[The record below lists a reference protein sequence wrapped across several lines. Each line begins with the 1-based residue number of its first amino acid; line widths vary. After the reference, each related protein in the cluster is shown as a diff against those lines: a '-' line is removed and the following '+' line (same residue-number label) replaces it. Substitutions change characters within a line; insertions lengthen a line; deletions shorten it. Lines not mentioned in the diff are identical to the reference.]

1 MKNFCSAAAMALL
14 TLGLTVTDA
23 DAQQFSKRKSYNT
36 LSVQLNAMNYFGDV
50 VPESDFTSLR
60 FKSTRPNIGITYM
73 HRLTPRI
80 SVRGGLAWGRI
91 TGDDAK
97 SASVDEEDN
106 RPRFVRNLS
115 FRNDLKELS
124 AVGVF
129 DLFENRG
136 TYLKRPD
143 FSPYGFAGIAVY
155 AHNPKAEV
163 PSGSGLEGAGTFV
176 ALQPLGTEGQHSPN
190 AGTQGYADPYSR
202 IQVAIPFGLGVKYK
216 LDKNWDLGFEIGW
229 RKTFTDYL
237 DDVSGNY
244 AAPADLESPLAV
256 AMADRSG
263 ETIFATHIDPV
274 TGKAFAWGWGQ
285 QGDQRGDRT
294 DKDWYIVAGFN
305 LNYIIPSKMK
315 NPKFR

>member
-1 MKNFCSAAAMALL
+1 MKNFFSAAAIGLL

-23 DAQQFSKRKSYNT
+23 DAQQFSKRKTYNT
-36 LSVQLNAMNYFGDV
+36 VSVQLNAMNYFGDV

-60 FKSTRPNIGITYM
+60 FKSTRPNIGVTYM
-73 HRLTPRI
+73 HRFTPRI
-80 SVRGGLAWGRI
+80 SVRGGFAWGRL

-97 SASVDEEDN
+97 SASQDEADN
-106 RPRFVRNLS
+106 YPRFIRNLS
-115 FRNDLKELS
+115 FRNDIKELS

-136 TYLKRPD
+136 TYLKRAD
-143 FSPYGFAGIAVY
+143 FSPYGFVGVAVF

-163 PSGSGLEGAGTFV
+163 PGGFGLPNSGTFV
-176 ALQPLGTEGQHSPN
+176 ALQPLGTEGQHAAN
-190 AGTQGYADPYSR
+190 ASTQGYPDPYSR
-202 IQVAIPFGLGVKYK
+202 IQIAIPFGLGVKYK

-244 AAPADLESPLAV
+244 ADPADLDSDLARKL
-256 AMADRSG
+256 ADRSDEQPFG
-263 ETIFATHIDPV
+263 RQL
-274 TGKAFAWGWGQ
+274 GWGAY
-285 QGDQRGDRT
+285 GDQRGDRT